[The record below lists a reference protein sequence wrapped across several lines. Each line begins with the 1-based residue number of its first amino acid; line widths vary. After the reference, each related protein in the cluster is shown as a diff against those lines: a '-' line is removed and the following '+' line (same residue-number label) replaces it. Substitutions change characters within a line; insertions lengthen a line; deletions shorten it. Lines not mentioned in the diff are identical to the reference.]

1 MSPAVGEALEVCALV
16 AHVSCTGAA
25 TAVYH
30 GWWLLDLLLSEG
42 VHVAADG
49 HGGAALGSCV
59 GLLRH
64 CLGGGGDA
72 VFGERLEGSL
82 GS

>member
-1 MSPAVGEALEVCALV
+1 MSPAVREALEVCTLV
-16 AHVSCTGAA
+16 AHVSCT

-30 GWWLLDLLLSEG
+30 GWWLLLDLLLSEG

-49 HGGAALGSCV
+49 HGGAALGGCV

-72 VFGERLEGSL
+72 VFGEGLEGSL
-82 GS
+82 GG